1 MGGAQLHRMDG
12 ELHPGLLG
20 QCKAVRQAGVV
31 RAEAQ
36 QARYQCAVGAVAP
49 ARGGKTAIKPDVRL
63 CGDVSQ
69 QLLGR
74 VADAGR
80 ARRMAGG
87 GADHHR
93 PENVEKTHEMYTSF
107 RFAAFWAL
115 FSAPQTRPGLPQLTK
130 EQIFFLFII
139 PLLSLLCYNN
149 FIML

>member
-1 MGGAQLHRMDG
+1 MDG

-63 CGDVSQ
+63 CGDVAQ

-93 PENVEKTHEMYTSF
+93 PENVEETHEIVHFLSF
-107 RFAAFWAL
+107 C
-115 FSAPQTRPGLPQLTK
+115 SVPGLVFCPADPPRAASADKRTD
-130 EQIFFLFII
+130 FLSFYYTAFE
-139 PLLSLLCYNN
+139 LVVL
-149 FIML
+149 